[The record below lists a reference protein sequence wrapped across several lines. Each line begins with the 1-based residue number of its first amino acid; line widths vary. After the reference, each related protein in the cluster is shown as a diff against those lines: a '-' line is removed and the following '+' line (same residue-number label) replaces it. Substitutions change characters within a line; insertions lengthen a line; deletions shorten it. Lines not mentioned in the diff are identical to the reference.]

1 MLCKPIFSALTPLL
15 APLAML
21 PLMTACS
28 PSQPTPQPKA
38 DSAPEAKTEPAPVAP
53 AAPQPTPTTD
63 THAPPKP
70 GATKTFTD
78 WTAGCDNAL
87 RCTLGSLL
95 PDASIGQDNLTLNL
109 VREPGP
115 VANGGGKMSLAIETR
130 NDQAATKRPP
140 ASFVVDGKPIAL
152 RDAAALAAAIANAQ
166 SLKILDANGATL
178 ATLSLKGA
186 AAALRYID
194 AQQGRAGTV
203 DAIVAKGPAA
213 SRAPT
218 PALPVIAA
226 VTPSGT
232 AAKLTPAQIATMR
245 KRGSCSLENF
255 PTGANAAIFDPET
268 HALGGGK
275 TLVMLPCSTG
285 AYNMIDALFII
296 DGATI
301 TPAQTD
307 APSGFEETGA
317 DSATPVKSVVNG
329 SFENGVLTSYAKGR
343 GLGDCGVHQ
352 SFVWDGTRLRLSEQS
367 EMGECRGNIDY
378 ITTWRATVARQ

>member
-15 APLAML
+15 ML
-21 PLMTACS
+21 PLTTACS
-28 PSQPTPQPKA
+28 PGQPTPQPEAGAGAKA
-38 DSAPEAKTEPAPVAP
+38 EPAPVAAP
-53 AAPQPTPTTD
+53 APQPTPTTD

-70 GATKTFTD
+70 GTTKTFTD
-78 WTAGCDNAL
+78 WTVGCDNAL

-95 PDASIGQDNLTLNL
+95 PDASIGEDTITLNL
-109 VREPGP
+109 TREPGP
-115 VANGGGKMSLAIETR
+115 VANGGGKVSLAIETR
-130 NDQAATKRPP
+130 NDQDATKRPP
-140 ASFVVDGKPIAL
+140 ASFTVDGKPIAL
-152 RDAAALAAAIANAQ
+152 RDGAALAAAIANAQ
-166 SLKILDANGATL
+166 SLKILDAKGGTL

-194 AQQGRAGTV
+194 AQQGRAGST

-226 VTPSGT
+226 IAPSGA

-245 KRGSCSLENF
+245 KRATCDLDDV
-255 PTGANAAIFDPET
+255 APEA

-275 TLVMLPCSTG
+275 SLVLLPCSTG
-285 AYNMIDALFII
+285 AYNLIGALFIVE
-296 DGATI
+296 GARI

-317 DSATPVKSVVNG
+317 DPGTQVKSVVNG
-329 SFENGVLTSYAKGR
+329 NFENGVLTSYAKGR
-343 GLGDCGVHQ
+343 GLGDCGVVQ
-352 SFVWDGTRLRLSEQS
+352 SFVWDATRFRLSEQS

-378 ITTWRATVARQ
+378 ITTWRATVGR

>member
-1 MLCKPIFSALTPLL
+1 
-15 APLAML
+15 
-21 PLMTACS
+21 MTACS
-28 PSQPTPQPKA
+28 PSQPAPQPKA
-38 DSAPEAKTEPAPVAP
+38 ESTPEARTASAPVAQT
-53 AAPQPTPTTD
+53 APQPTPAADSHT
-63 THAPPKP
+63 PPKP
-70 GATKTFTD
+70 GTTRTFTD

-95 PDASIGQDNLTLNL
+95 PDASIGQDDLTLNL

-115 VANGGGKMSLAIETR
+115 VANGGGRMSLAIETR
-130 NDQAATKRPP
+130 NAQAATTRPP
-140 ASFVVDGKPIAL
+140 ASFTVDGKPIAL

-166 SLKILDANGATL
+166 SLKILDAQGGTR

-194 AQQGRAGTV
+194 AQQGRAGST
-203 DAIVAKGPAA
+203 DAVVAKGPAP

-226 VTPSGT
+226 IAPSGA
-232 AAKLTPAQIATMR
+232 AAKLTPTQIATMR
-245 KRGSCSLENF
+245 KRGACDLGNF
-255 PTGANAAIFDPET
+255 PFGADPELFAPEV

-275 TLVMLPCSTG
+275 SLAILPCSTG
-285 AYNMIDALFII
+285 AYNLIGALFIV
-296 DGATI
+296 DGAKI

-317 DSATPVKSVVNG
+317 DSGTPIRSVVNG
-329 SFENGVLTSYAKGR
+329 SFENGILTSYAKAR
-343 GLGDCGVHQ
+343 GLGDCGVTQ
-352 SFVWDGTRLRLSEQS
+352 SFVWDGTRFRLSEQA

-378 ITTWRATVARQ
+378 ITTWRARVQRAP

>member
-38 DSAPEAKTEPAPVAP
+38 DSAPHPKTEPAPVAP
-53 AAPQPTPTTD
+53 TAPQPTPTTD

-70 GATKTFTD
+70 GAMKTFTD
-78 WTAGCDNAL
+78 WTVGCDNAL

-130 NDQAATKRPP
+130 NDQTATKRPP
-140 ASFVVDGKPIAL
+140 ASFLVDGKPIAL

-166 SLKILDANGATL
+166 SLKILDANGGTL

-218 PALPVIAA
+218 PARPVIATVA
-226 VTPSGT
+226 PSGT
-232 AAKLTPAQIATMR
+232 AAKLTAAQIATMR
-245 KRGSCSLENF
+245 KRGSCDIGNF
-255 PTGANAAIFDPET
+255 PDGADPTQFAPEV

-275 TLVMLPCSTG
+275 SLAILPCSTG
-285 AYNMIDALFII
+285 AYNLIGALFII

-329 SFENGVLTSYAKGR
+329 AFENGVLTSYAKGR

-378 ITTWRATVARQ
+378 ITTWRATVVR

>member
-1 MLCKPIFSALTPLL
+1 MLSKPIFSALTPLL
-15 APLAML
+15 APLVML

-28 PSQPTPQPKA
+28 PSQPTPEPKA
-38 DSAPEAKTEPAPVAP
+38 ESTPEAGAGAKAEPTPAAPT
-53 AAPQPTPTTD
+53 APQPTPTTD

-78 WTAGCDNAL
+78 WTVGCDNAL

-95 PDASIGQDNLTLNL
+95 PDASIGEDTITLNL
-109 VREPGP
+109 TREPGP
-115 VANGGGKMSLAIETR
+115 VANGGSKISLAIETR
-130 NDQAATKRPP
+130 NDQAATSRPP
-140 ASFVVDGKPIAL
+140 ASFAVDGKPIAL
-152 RDAAALAAAIANAQ
+152 RDGAALAAAIANAP
-166 SLKILDANGATL
+166 SLKILDAKGGTL

-186 AAALRYID
+186 AAALRYVD
-194 AQQGRAGTV
+194 AQQGRAGST
-203 DAIVAKGPAA
+203 DAIVAKGPAP

-226 VTPSGT
+226 IAPSGA

-245 KRGSCSLENF
+245 KRATCDLDDV
-255 PTGANAAIFDPET
+255 APEA

-275 TLVMLPCSTG
+275 SLVLLPCSTG
-285 AYNMIDALFII
+285 AYNLISALFIV

-317 DSATPVKSVVNG
+317 DPGTQVKSVVNG
-329 SFENGVLTSYAKGR
+329 NFENGVLTSYAKGR
-343 GLGDCGVHQ
+343 GLGDCGVVQ
-352 SFVWDGTRLRLSEQS
+352 SFVWDGTRFRLSEQS

-378 ITTWRATVARQ
+378 ITTWRATVVR